1 MGVIVAVTG
10 ASGAV
15 IAMRLLE
22 VLKEKRI
29 ETHLIISDAGKKVL
43 GYELGNSDEI
53 RSLSTFHYGENE
65 IDAGI
70 ASSSNPVDAMVIVP
84 CSLKTLS
91 AVANGFCDNLIT
103 RCAENML
110 KLNQKLVVM
119 PRDTPL
125 SLAAIENMRKL
136 KLSGAII
143 LPPNMAYYYKPE
155 TVDDVTDFFAGKILD
170 ALGIEHSVYR
180 KWTKYDEASP
190 VINLPGD

>member
-10 ASGAV
+10 ASGAA
-15 IAMRLLE
+15 IATRLLE

-29 ETHLIISDAGKKVL
+29 ETHLIISDAGKKVM

-53 RSLSTFHYGENE
+53 RSFSTFHYDENE

-84 CSLKTLS
+84 CSLKTMS
-91 AVANGFCDNLIT
+91 AAANGFCDNLIT

-110 KLNQKLVVM
+110 KLNRKLVVV

-143 LPPNMAYYYKPE
+143 LPPNMAYYYKPK

-170 ALGIEHSVYR
+170 SIGVEHSVYR
-180 KWTKYDEASP
+180 KWVKYDEASP

>member
-29 ETHLIISDAGKKVL
+29 ETHLIISDAGKKVI
-43 GYELGNSDEI
+43 GYELGNSNEI
-53 RSLSTFHYGENE
+53 RGLSTFHYNENE

-91 AVANGFCDNLIT
+91 AIANGFCDNLIT

-110 KLNQKLVVM
+110 KLNRSLVVV

-125 SLAAIENMRKL
+125 SLAAIENMYKL
-136 KLSGAII
+136 KLAGAII
-143 LPPNMAYYYKPE
+143 LPPNMAYYYEPK

-170 ALGIEHSVYR
+170 ALGMEHSLYR
-180 KWTKYDEASP
+180 EWVKHEEANP

>member
-1 MGVIVAVTG
+1 MRIIVAITG

-15 IAMRLLE
+15 IAERLLD
-22 VLKEKRI
+22 VLKKKRI
-29 ETHLIISDAGKKVL
+29 ETHLIISEAGKRVMD
-43 GYELGNSDEI
+43 YELKNFREI
-53 RSLSTFHYGENE
+53 RGLSTFQYDENE

-70 ASSSNPVDAMVIVP
+70 ASSSNRADAMVIVP

-110 KLNQKLVVM
+110 KLNRRLVVV

-125 SLAAIENMRKL
+125 SLAAIGNMRKL
-136 KLSGAII
+136 KLAGAVI

-155 TVDDVTDFFAGKILD
+155 SVDDVTDFFAGKILD
-170 ALGIEHSVYR
+170 SLEIEQDLYR
-180 KWTKYDEASP
+180 RW
-190 VINLPGD
+190 GDGP

>member
-29 ETHLIISDAGKKVL
+29 ETHLIISDAGKKVI
-43 GYELGNSDEI
+43 GYELGNSNEI
-53 RSLSTFHYGENE
+53 RGLSTFHYNENE

-91 AVANGFCDNLIT
+91 AIANGFCDNLIT

-110 KLNQKLVVM
+110 KLNRSLVVV

-125 SLAAIENMRKL
+125 SLAAIENMYKL
-136 KLSGAII
+136 KLAGAII
-143 LPPNMAYYYKPE
+143 LPPNMAYYYEPK

-170 ALGIEHSVYR
+170 AIGIEHSVYK
-180 KWTKYDEASP
+180 KWVKYDEASP

>member
-29 ETHLIISDAGKKVL
+29 ETHLIISESGKKVI

-53 RSLSTFHYGENE
+53 RSLSTFHYSEDE

-70 ASSSNPVDAMVIVP
+70 ASSSNPVDAMVIAP

-110 KLNQKLVVM
+110 KLNRKLVVM

-125 SLAAIENMRKL
+125 SLAAIENMYNL

-143 LPPNMAYYYKPE
+143 LPPNMAYYYGPK

-170 ALGIEHSVYR
+170 ALGIEHSAYR
-180 KWTKYDEASP
+180 KWVKYDEASP
-190 VINLPGD
+190 VIRLPGD